1 MLAAFN
7 ITLIEQ
13 LGYND
18 SIFLDPRQDIFSAE
32 ANTPE
37 KLTDDA
43 IVEKID
49 FLASLQPYAD
59 IAGREAALAEFYAE
73 NPEFEFED
81 ETTGSDD

>member
-7 ITLIEQ
+7 VTMIQQ

-49 FLASLQPYAD
+49 FLASFQPYAD
-59 IAGREAALAEFYAE
+59 IAGREEALAEFYAE
-73 NPEFEFED
+73 NPDFEFED